1 MALIIRPALASDAQ
15 SIGNLARQFASYLRE
30 LGDLTDFKLTA
41 NAYLRDGFGTKPAFA
56 GLVAEDQGKVI
67 GYLLYHFGYDSDRAA
82 RNQGVGKAL
91 MARAASIARE
101 ASAEEIIW
109 SGLPIKYYCHHI
121 LRKAGGA
128 ADHRCFLYEIERRQ
142 DLTARRKRLR
152 YRNSDQAD
160 ASPARRTAA
169 IRTVAIA
176 V

>member
-15 SIGNLARQFASYLRE
+15 SIGNLARQFASYLRD